1 MRFARLSLERYGHF
15 ESCELN
21 FRPGNPDLH
30 VIYGANEAGKTMSMA
45 AVSDLLFGF
54 GGRSPYNFLFDYSLL
69 RVGAIVEEDGNS
81 ILCRRRKAASR
92 TLVDANDGPIDEG
105 LLLAML
111 RGQTRDTFRLSFS
124 LDQEGLRKG
133 GRAIVEAK
141 DDVGQALFAA
151 GSGLTSVAE
160 ELVRL
165 DAEADTIWGKRA
177 AAKRAYTQAE
187 RQLAESV
194 RAVREQGLKPKA
206 WMDARTAMEDCKSE
220 LGALEGRRDAIVVE
234 RHKAECIRRIGP
246 NVRLRAE
253 LLTKIETHAATVLLA
268 PEREE
273 LAVKAMQDVQVA
285 EQARIVAERLGGEAK
300 ERVEAIAADPKIL
313 AEAETIESLV
323 EDRGAVTKAA
333 ADLTG
338 LKSEKRLGG
347 ELVARLR
354 SDIGVAGGALPS
366 RLAVVRLRELAREH
380 AEMKSALRE
389 LELSQADLVA
399 RQEPLAER
407 IADAALSESLAA
419 LVAAVDAARKVGADI
434 DNRCA
439 EGRRRVAAAQEDV
452 RLALARLSPWVGST
466 AELRALPTV
475 LQDEIDQAKAAWNEL
490 ATSVE
495 QERATAIRLT
505 EEAAALKMQI
515 DGLSS
520 GGAAVS
526 VEALGVVRMSRDSL
540 WEDLR
545 DHIRNGTLPADP
557 EESITDFEGAT
568 READATADRRYAL
581 AEESGRLVELAQR
594 RDARVLEA
602 EQAETRCAAAQ
613 ETLDAARETWRRR
626 LVEAG
631 LPDFE
636 PVRFQAWLADRK
648 LATDAEAALIRSS
661 EEAEAETNRRAAAIM
676 GLLDQLGQGG
686 KAPGSDEILAPI
698 LVQAEQL
705 RSSGEERDQQ
715 YRVDC
720 TELRQIEENLASQQR
735 RKNQLSE
742 ESKARATEWTAALD
756 GTGLALPIDGA
767 EGRLEVFDNLRAALE
782 EDARLNQRIAG
793 IERDAKQFEDGVAVL
808 ADRLGVPANAIPAVR
823 LEQLRTRLFEARTAD
838 RMLSGLGEEIEQ
850 RSREAD
856 EAASEIEAINATLA
870 PLLAE
875 SHAADMT
882 ALASAVEASRSLR
895 KLHEALA
902 DSEQQIVKAG
912 DGYPLADLV
921 AAVEAEDPDQI
932 TLRTESLDRE
942 LAELNAAISEA
953 ATAHGDARR
962 AFSVLEEV
970 NSGAPDA
977 AADAEQARAEMSVQA
992 ESYLLKR
999 TQAMILR
1006 WAIEE
1011 YRERH
1016 QDPLLVR
1023 ASHLFSTLTLGRYT
1037 ALKVDM
1043 DGALPRLL
1051 GINNDGRG
1059 VIDVSG
1065 MSEGTT
1071 DQLFLALRLAAIE
1084 QSIAAGVRLPFLA
1097 DDLFVNFDDER
1108 AEAGFRVLAELA
1120 QSTQVLF
1127 FTHHIHLAAIA
1138 RRVVGADFHSEC
1150 ALD

>member
-15 ESCELN
+15 EGCELN

-69 RVGAIVEEDGNS
+69 RVGAIIEEDGNS
-81 ILCRRRKAASR
+81 TLCRRRKAASG
-92 TLVDANDGPIDEG
+92 TLVDASDAPIDEG

-111 RGQTRDTFRLSFS
+111 RGQTRETFRLSFS
-124 LDQEGLRKG
+124 LDQEGLRRG

-165 DAEADTIWGKRA
+165 DAEADAIWGKRA

-187 RQLAESV
+187 RQLAENV

-206 WMDARTAMEDCKSE
+206 WTDARTALEDRKSE
-220 LGALEGRRDAIVVE
+220 LEALEERRGALVNE
-234 RHKAECIRRIGP
+234 RHKAERVRRIGP
-246 NVRLRAE
+246 NVRIRGE
-253 LLTKIETHAATVLLA
+253 LLAKIETHAATVFLT

-273 LAVKAMQDVQVA
+273 LALKAMQDA
-285 EQARIVAERLGGEAK
+285 ELAAQARIVAERLGGEAK
-300 ERVEAIAADPKIL
+300 ERAEAVAADPKIL

-338 LKSEKRLGG
+338 LKSEKTLGAQ
-347 ELVARLR
+347 LVERLR
-354 SDIGVAGGALPS
+354 SDTGVAGDALPT
-366 RLAVVRLRELAREH
+366 RLVVVRLRELARAH
-380 AEMKSALRE
+380 AEMKSGLRE
-389 LELSQADLVA
+389 LELSEADLVA
-399 RQEPLAER
+399 RQEPLAEG
-407 IADAALSESLAA
+407 IADAALSESLPP
-419 LVAAVDAARKVGADI
+419 LVAAVDAARKVGGDI
-434 DNRCA
+434 DDRCA
-439 EGRRRVAAAQEDV
+439 EALRRVAAAQEDIS
-452 RLALARLSPWVGST
+452 LALARLAPWTGST
-466 AELRALPTV
+466 AKLRALPTV
-475 LQDEIDQAKAAWNEL
+475 AQEEIDQAKARWNDL
-490 ATSVE
+490 AASVE
-495 QERATAIRLT
+495 QERATASRLA
-505 EEAAALKMQI
+505 EEAAALKVQI
-515 DGLSS
+515 DGLSG

-526 VEALGVVRMSRDSL
+526 AEALGAVRLSRDSM
-540 WEDLR
+540 WEELR
-545 DHIRNGTLPADP
+545 DHIRNGTPPVDP
-557 EESITDFEGAT
+557 EGSITGFEEAT
-568 READATADRRYAL
+568 READLTADRRYAL

-594 RDARVLEA
+594 RDVRLLEA
-602 EQAETRCAAAQ
+602 DQAVARGTAAEASLNATM
-613 ETLDAARETWRRR
+613 EIWRRR

-631 LPDFE
+631 LPDLE
-636 PVRFQAWLADRK
+636 PVRYQAWLADRNQ
-648 LATDAEAALIRSS
+648 TIDAAAALTRLS
-661 EEAEAETNRRAAAIM
+661 EEADADTRRRAAAITA
-676 GLLDQLGQGG
+676 LVDQIGPSG
-686 KAPGSDEILAPI
+686 KTPSADEILAPI
-698 LVQAEQL
+698 LLRAEQL
-705 RSSGEERDQQ
+705 RSSVEERDQQ
-715 YRVDC
+715 YRVDRS
-720 TELRQIEENLASQQR
+720 ELRQIEENLASQQR

-742 ESKARATEWTAALD
+742 ESKIRTAEWATALD
-756 GTGLALPIDGA
+756 GTGLALPIDAA
-767 EGRLEVFDNLRAALE
+767 EARLEVFDNLRAALE
-782 EDARLNQRIAG
+782 EDARLSQRIAG
-793 IERDAKQFEDGVAVL
+793 IERDTKQFEDTVTTL
-808 ADRLGVPANAIPAVR
+808 ADRLGVPANAVPAVR
-823 LEQLRTRLFEARTAD
+823 LEQLRTRLFEARTAH
-838 RMLSGLGEEIEQ
+838 RMLEGLGEEIE
-850 RSREAD
+850 RRGRETD
-856 EAASEIEAINATLA
+856 EAAAAIEAVNATLA
-870 PLLAE
+870 PLMAE
-875 SHAADMT
+875 GGAADMP

-895 KLHEALA
+895 KLREALA
-902 DSEQQIVKAG
+902 DAEQQIVAAG
-912 DGYPLADLV
+912 DGYSLADLV

-932 TLRTESLDRE
+932 TVRTEGLDRE
-942 LAELNAAISEA
+942 LGELNAAISEA

-970 NSGAPDA
+970 TSSAPDA

-999 TQAMILR
+999 SQAMILR

-1023 ASHLFSTLTLGRYT
+1023 ASELFSTLTLGRYT
-1037 ALKVDM
+1037 ALRVEM
-1043 DGALPRLL
+1043 DRASPRLL
-1051 GINNDGRG
+1051 GIYNDGRG
-1059 VIDVSG
+1059 VVDVSG

-1084 QSIAAGVRLPFLA
+1084 GSVAAGVRLPFLA

-1138 RRVVGADFHSEC
+1138 RRVLGAELHSEC
-1150 ALD
+1150 ALA